1 MKFYQKRGF
10 GIAVLIAAI
19 VLSSVWGLTRP
30 VDPTPDGGKQLDTSL
45 STAALEQYIADEAG
59 LLSKQTEKT
68 LSVYNAN
75 WDEDYHA
82 IIAVVSVDSSDDLE
96 QAAWDYAS
104 SFNLG
109 EDDAILVL
117 AKKQQDYYLLASGG
131 FYDFFSS
138 LSTSFVDSHM
148 ASGVQKKD
156 YDEATEALFS
166 AVHVELSERY
176 ASSGEVNYMGVFLI
190 LLIVLLIIWV
200 IVDKIRY
207 NRYLLRSRTVGVPY
221 AYHPIFWGRP
231 RRPRRPKTP
240 KPPRGGGARPGG
252 GVPPG
257 GFGGA
262 SRPGG
267 TRPGGTRSGSS
278 GKRPGSGFG
287 GSFGGSSFSGGKRSG
302 GFGGSS
308 RGGSFGGGSRSG
320 GFGGGSRGGGFGG
333 GRSGGFGGG
342 SRGGGFGGRR

>member
-96 QAAWDYAS
+96 QTAWDYAS

-176 ASSGEVNYMGVFLI
+176 ASSGEVNYMVVFLI

-257 GFGGA
+257 GFGG
-262 SRPGG
+262 
-267 TRPGGTRSGSS
+267 
-278 GKRPGSGFG
+278 
-287 GSFGGSSFSGGKRSG
+287 SFGGGTTRSG

>member
-10 GIAVLIAAI
+10 GIAVLVVAI

-45 STAALEQYIADEAG
+45 STAALEQYIVDEAD
-59 LLSKQTEKT
+59 LLSRQTEKT
-68 LSVYNAN
+68 LSIYNAN

-82 IIAVVSVDSSDDLE
+82 IIAVVSVDSSNDPE
-96 QAAWDYAS
+96 QTAWDYAS
-104 SFNLG
+104 SLELG

-138 LSTSFVDSHM
+138 LSNSFVDSYM
-148 ASGVQKKD
+148 ASGVQRKD
-156 YDEATEALFS
+156 YDAATEALFS

-176 ASSGEVNYMGVFLI
+176 ASSGEVSYMVTFII
-190 LLIVLLIIWV
+190 LLIVLLVIWV

-207 NRYLLRSRTVGVPY
+207 SRYLLRSRTIGVRH
-221 AYHPIFWGRP
+221 AYHPVFWGRP
-231 RRPRRPKTP
+231 RRPRRPRTP
-240 KPPRGGGARPGG
+240 KPPRGGGGSHSGGPRPS
-252 GVPPG
+252 
-257 GFGGA
+257 GFGGGA

-267 TRPGGTRSGSS
+267 TRGSS
-278 GKRPGSGFG
+278 TRPS
-287 GSFGGSSFSGGKRSG
+287 SFGGGTRSG

-320 GFGGGSRGGGFGG
+320 GFGGGSRGGSFGG

-342 SRGGGFGGRR
+342 SRGGGFGGKR